1 MRRNNQVSFQTLI
14 QQEKDRI
21 MKDPKEIDKIYDRL
35 DQKFEVVK
43 QASPHSPILTN
54 YSMNKE

>member
-1 MRRNNQVSFQTLI
+1 MRRNNQLSFQTLI

-35 DQKFEVVK
+35 DKKFEVIK
-43 QASPHSPILTN
+43 QPSPN
-54 YSMNKE
+54 A

>member
-43 QASPHSPILTN
+43 QASPHA
-54 YSMNKE
+54 

>member
-35 DQKFEVVK
+35 DQKLEVVK
-43 QASPHSPILTN
+43 QASHHA
-54 YSMNKE
+54 

>member
-35 DQKFEVVK
+35 DPEV
-43 QASPHSPILTN
+43 
-54 YSMNKE
+54 